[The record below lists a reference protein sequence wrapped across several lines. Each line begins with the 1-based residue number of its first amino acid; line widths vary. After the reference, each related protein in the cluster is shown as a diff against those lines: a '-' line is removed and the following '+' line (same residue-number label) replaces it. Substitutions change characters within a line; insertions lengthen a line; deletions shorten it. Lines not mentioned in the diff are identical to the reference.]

1 MLNQRAKMFVLI
13 MHEDLRGLCGVAV
26 SIIHCKI
33 CIIQKFS
40 QNSTKPTKIRW
51 NCTRNTSTFPRV
63 PVFHLKYYTE
73 YSGNKDNTDLYG
85 NLCEYSPKMRS
96 FSYLENIFLTI
107 SNCLFQRLIPP
118 VRKEPNWNRIF
129 SKYSGYIP
137 HMEII

>member
-51 NCTRNTSTFPRV
+51 NCTRNMSTFPRV

-96 FSYLENIFLTI
+96 FSYLENIFNDFKLPFPTPD
-107 SNCLFQRLIPP
+107 STSSSRAKL
-118 VRKEPNWNRIF
+118 KSDIF
-129 SKYSGYIP
+129 
-137 HMEII
+137 EIFHTWR